1 MPVTD
6 IFALARKE
14 KRVVLTEVESKE
26 LLVQAGIP
34 VIETRLAKTK
44 KDAVR
49 FSGLLDFPVAL
60 KVASPDIVHK
70 SDSGGVKLGLR
81 NEAQVN
87 KAFDEIMEAVRSKN
101 PKARVHGVAIQK
113 MARPG
118 LELSV
123 GMTRDPLFG
132 PVIMF
137 GLGGILI
144 EILKDVSLRVVPL
157 SKRDAAE
164 MVREIRGYPL
174 LQGYRN
180 LEPVNVAAIEALILK
195 LSKFVEK
202 TPVIKEVDLNPVLG
216 YKDRVVAV
224 DARIIL
230 NGDSR

>member
-1 MPVTD
+1 M
-6 IFALARKE
+6 
-14 KRVVLTEVESKE
+14 
-26 LLVQAGIP
+26 
-34 VIETRLAKTK
+34 AKTK